1 MNSSQILMYFLLHQN
16 PFLSSLVNYPQIFGV
31 FLLYLIHYYLR
42 EEYDREIIMA
52 EDGGTLGV
60 DWAYCND
67 TRIGRPSTGQKP
79 ILLMSPG
86 MGGKIY

>member
-1 MNSSQILMYFLLHQN
+1 MTPLLQSIILRQFEN
-16 PFLSSLVNYPQIFGV
+16 F
-31 FLLYLIHYYLR
+31 IHFFYR
-42 EEYDREIIMA
+42 EEYDREIIKA

-60 DWAYCND
+60 DWAYCTD
-67 TRIGRPSTGQKP
+67 TRTGRPSTGQKP